1 MTRIL
6 TNPLDIA
13 ALAAGGALLLVLLVR
28 LTAVARRASRAQ
40 AVTVGLLIPAAMGLA
55 LSASTSYRFA
65 GTRLGITDLAE
76 RLTLCGTAE
85 AAIIALTLHSWGTRS
100 KASAWL
106 AYALVAV
113 QAVPAF
119 SVSGGSGGIVRIA
132 LGPVLLAL
140 MLHKLLGLE
149 MKLSGQVS
157 TGLLASAGRE
167 IRERITARLGI
178 GRRGADSAA
187 IARSRAADRAVAL
200 ASKRSLGKRAAVRL
214 AVAIDAAQHGLG
226 EVDAAAAEASIVA
239 RVVRRKSVADLHGLA
254 LRHVWSTSTVSAVE
268 LIEPPVEE
276 IAGTDTTPDIQAP
289 AEPVISGW
297 TGPRVSGRR
306 RSRRAPRT
314 LRPARVQ
321 QVPQTA
327 PEQPESTSP
336 ARQVATVEP
345 ERPAGSQA
353 SRKRPNVRPAVVA
366 LRAQNPD
373 MPTDRIA
380 EILGVT
386 ERTVSRHLST
396 PEVPVVRANG
406 RALAFNGRN

>member
-1 MTRIL
+1 MSLLRYL
-6 TNPLDIA
+6 PYAVGGVL
-13 ALAAGGALLLVLLVR
+13 ALAGLLLAASSL
-28 LTAVARRASRAQ
+28 ARRLRGHMSRARI
-40 AVTVGLLIPAAMGLA
+40 VTVGLLVPAAMGLG

-65 GTRLGITDLAE
+65 GQRLGITNLAE

-85 AAIIALTLHSWGTRS
+85 AAIIALTLHSWGTKS

-119 SVSGGSGGIVRIA
+119 SVSGGAGGVVRIA

-149 MKLSGQVS
+149 LKLSGEVS

-178 GRRGADSAA
+178 GRRGADSAE
-187 IARSRAADRAVAL
+187 IARSRAADRAVKL
-200 ASKRSLGKRAAVRL
+200 ATRKKWSSRAYDRL
-214 AVAIDAAQHGLG
+214 ADAIDAAQHGLDAA
-226 EVDAAAAEASIVA
+226 DAAAAEAAVVTRI
-239 RVVRRKSVADLHGLA
+239 VRRQSVMDLRRIDGG
-254 LRHVWSTSTVSAVE
+254 HVWSTTAVSVNPM
-268 LIEPPVEE
+268 IEPPVEE
-276 IAGTDTTPDIQAP
+276 IAEPDTTPDIEVP
-289 AEPVISGW
+289 EEPVISGW

-314 LRPARVQ
+314 LRQGQAARGA
-321 QVPQTA
+321 QVA
-327 PEQPESTSP
+327 PEQPELASKP
-336 ARQVATVEP
+336 RQVAAVEP
-345 ERPAGSQA
+345 ERPALPQA
-353 SRKRPNVRPAVVA
+353 SRKRANVRPAVVA

-386 ERTVSRHLST
+386 ERTVTRHLSPPT
-396 PEVPVVRANG
+396 VPVGRANG